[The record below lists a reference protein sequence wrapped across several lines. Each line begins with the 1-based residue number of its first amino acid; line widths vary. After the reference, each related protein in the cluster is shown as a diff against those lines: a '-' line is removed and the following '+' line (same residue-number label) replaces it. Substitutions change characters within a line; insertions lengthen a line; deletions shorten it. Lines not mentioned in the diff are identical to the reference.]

1 MIGNWGEAING
12 YWGPLFSWLL
22 IPFLLLAK
30 TPLYAL
36 NAAKIISLIAGFFT
50 IIGVDI
56 LSRKLG
62 IQRLFKILIL
72 ITMVPVI
79 LSFVFNVI
87 TPDLLVT
94 CLLIYYLLIIFDPK
108 YSNKLS
114 YGLFCGILGAAAYLA
129 KSYAL
134 PFFIVHFVL
143 FNFIYYF
150 KENSKVNKKKL
161 LKNFFLGI
169 SIFFVISGIWIGAIN
184 YKYGELTI
192 GTSGAYN
199 QALVGPE
206 SQGHPMYY
214 QGLLKPSNMNSVS
227 VWEDPSYLKMEK
239 WSPFYSSYY
248 FKYQIN
254 IIINNIVTIIQYLES
269 FSVLSIL
276 IIVFSLIFI
285 SKSVSKDSR
294 NTSIYL
300 VMTILIYCGGYALI
314 LVEQR
319 YLYLICIL
327 LLIMAFYM
335 VNRAYNLQMFN
346 IKFRNILLIFI
357 VFSFILNPIFSLIQF
372 VNLGEGTYNLSQSL
386 TADYGIQGNIA
397 SNGKWERS
405 LDISYYLNSKYY
417 GITKNTTNSMEIQ
430 RELEANNIDYYFVWG
445 NSSKLNLTDYQE
457 ITNNRIMGLWVY
469 SRI

>member
-1 MIGNWGEAING
+1 
-12 YWGPLFSWLL
+12 
-22 IPFLLLAK
+22 
-30 TPLYAL
+30 
-36 NAAKIISLIAGFFT
+36 
-50 IIGVDI
+50 
-56 LSRKLG
+56 
-62 IQRLFKILIL
+62 
-72 ITMVPVI
+72 
-79 LSFVFNVI
+79 
-87 TPDLLVT
+87 
-94 CLLIYYLLIIFDPK
+94 
-108 YSNKLS
+108 
-114 YGLFCGILGAAAYLA
+114 
-129 KSYAL
+129 
-134 PFFIVHFVL
+134 
-143 FNFIYYF
+143 
-150 KENSKVNKKKL
+150 
-161 LKNFFLGI
+161 
-169 SIFFVISGIWIGAIN
+169 
-184 YKYGELTI
+184 
-192 GTSGAYN
+192 
-199 QALVGPE
+199 
-206 SQGHPMYY
+206 
-214 QGLLKPSNMNSVS
+214 
-227 VWEDPSYLKMEK
+227 MEK